1 MKQATRHRRQFV
13 KQTFWGPGLHHTTS
27 RYHWSM
33 GQWWKV
39 HKFKS
44 ALEWYRAKLTT
55 TGWITQTYHQR
66 CWSCLNQEGTGKTW
80 QDSDLVESVEF
91 VKGAG
96 RSLSCSRV
104 QEGQAILVDM
114 ERERERDAAI
124 ALFLLNFD
132 ERSTSQTMLQACW
145 GSQIVKT
152 ASHLPWVLNM
162 PISSGQILNLRHNLP
177 DLQHGDV
184 VNVLLWL

>member
-1 MKQATRHRRQFV
+1 
-13 KQTFWGPGLHHTTS
+13 
-27 RYHWSM
+27 M

-80 QDSDLVESVEF
+80 QDSDLVESVEI

-114 ERERERDAAI
+114 EREREGCGNRTLSIEFWWEVYFADHASG
-124 ALFLLNFD
+124 LLGLANCKNCVPSSLGAEYANIFWTD
-132 ERSTSQTMLQACW
+132 SKPSSQSSRFTTWRCCQRITM
-145 GSQIVKT
+145 II
-152 ASHLPWVLNM
+152 M
-162 PISSGQILNLRHNLP
+162 
-177 DLQHGDV
+177 
-184 VNVLLWL
+184 

>member
-1 MKQATRHRRQFV
+1 M
-13 KQTFWGPGLHHTTS
+13 HHTTS

-80 QDSDLVESVEF
+80 QDSDLVESVEI

-114 ERERERDAAI
+114 EREREGCGNRTLSIEFWWEVYFADHASG
-124 ALFLLNFD
+124 LLGLANCKNCVPSSLGAEYANIFWTD
-132 ERSTSQTMLQACW
+132 SKPSSQSSRFTTWRCCQRITM
-145 GSQIVKT
+145 II
-152 ASHLPWVLNM
+152 M
-162 PISSGQILNLRHNLP
+162 
-177 DLQHGDV
+177 
-184 VNVLLWL
+184 

>member
-1 MKQATRHRRQFV
+1 M
-13 KQTFWGPGLHHTTS
+13 HHTTS

-114 ERERERDAAI
+114 EREREGCGNRTLSIEFWREVYFADHASG
-124 ALFLLNFD
+124 LLGLANCKNCVPSSLGAEYANIFWTD
-132 ERSTSQTMLQACW
+132 SKPSSQSFRFTTWRCCQRITM
-145 GSQIVKT
+145 II
-152 ASHLPWVLNM
+152 M
-162 PISSGQILNLRHNLP
+162 
-177 DLQHGDV
+177 
-184 VNVLLWL
+184 